1 MPKIYREKGRRG
13 NRKMEKIKAV
23 MLDGGTIVQSD
34 LNWDRLSEICALE
47 AYEDTKPDEVTD
59 RIKGADAILVS
70 KVKITGDVMDSCPGL
85 KYIGVMATGYDNVD
99 VRAAKDRGIAVTN
112 IPAYS
117 GDAVAQHTFALIME
131 LTNHVGRNS
140 ESVKNGDWYTSDF
153 FCYSTAPITLLAGKT
168 IGIIGYGNIGR
179 KVAAIAE
186 AFGMKV
192 NIYSRGREA
201 AVTSDIVT
209 LHCPLTP
216 ENKGFVNSD
225 FISHMKKGA
234 ILINTARGGLVN
246 SADLAEA
253 LNSGRLAGA
262 GIDVLEKEPP
272 EEPHPLIEAK
282 NCIVT
287 PHNAWM
293 PVETREKLIGLIA
306 GNLSDFI
313 AGKETNRVE
322 K

>member
-1 MPKIYREKGRRG
+1 
-13 NRKMEKIKAV
+13 MEKMKAV
-23 MLDGGTIVQSD
+23 MLDGGTIVQED
-34 LNWDRLSEICALE
+34 LSWDRVSEICSLT
-47 AYEDTKPDEVTD
+47 AYDDTEQEDAVD
-59 RIKGADAILVS
+59 RIGDADALLVS
-70 KVKITGDVMDSCPGL
+70 KVKITGSVMDACPGL

-99 VRAAKDRGIAVTN
+99 VKAAKERHIAVTN

-117 GDAVAQHTFALIME
+117 SDAVAQHTFALIME

-153 FCYSTAPITLLAGKT
+153 FCYSTKPITLLTGKS

-179 KVAAIAE
+179 RVAAIAE

-192 NIYSRGREA
+192 NIYSRDKEA
-201 AVTSDIVT
+201 AVKSDIVT

-216 ENKGFVNSD
+216 ENKGFINSE

-272 EEPHPLIEAK
+272 EEPHPLIEAE

-293 PVETREKLIGLIA
+293 PVETREKLIDLIA
-306 GNLSDFI
+306 ANLRDFI
-313 AGKETNRVE
+313 DGKETNRVDL
-322 K
+322 

>member
-1 MPKIYREKGRRG
+1 
-13 NRKMEKIKAV
+13 MEKMKAV
-23 MLDGGTIVQSD
+23 MLDGGTIVQED
-34 LNWDRLSEICALE
+34 LSWDRVSEICSLT
-47 AYEDTKPDEVTD
+47 AYDDTEQEDAVD
-59 RIKGADAILVS
+59 RIGDADALLVS
-70 KVKITGDVMDSCPGL
+70 KVKITGSVMDACPGL

-99 VRAAKDRGIAVTN
+99 VKAAKERHIAVTN

-117 GDAVAQHTFALIME
+117 SDAVAQHTFALIME
-131 LTNHVGRNS
+131 LTNHAGRNS

-153 FCYSTAPITLLAGKT
+153 FCYSTKPITLLTGKS

-179 KVAAIAE
+179 RVATIAE

-192 NIYSRGREA
+192 NIYSRDKEA
-201 AVTSDIVT
+201 AVKSDIVT

-216 ENKGFVNSD
+216 ENKGFINSE

-234 ILINTARGGLVN
+234 LLINTARGGLVN

-272 EEPHPLIEAK
+272 EEPHPLIEAE

-293 PVETREKLIGLIA
+293 PVETREKLIDLIA
-306 GNLSDFI
+306 ANLRDFI
-313 AGKETNRVE
+313 DGKKTNRVDL
-322 K
+322 